1 MSANSSIEWTDKT
14 WNPLAGCTPAS
25 EGCRNCYAAALAY
38 RLERMG
44 QAKYAGTARK
54 ARSDGRAVFTGR
66 INLDERA
73 LEEPRRWRTP
83 ARVFVNSM
91 SDLFHEAVPDAFIGR
106 VWSTMLSTPQHIYQ
120 VLTKRPARMAD
131 VVTRLVNEGREKG
144 LRAPD
149 NIWLGTSVEDQAAAN
164 ARIPHLLRTPAAV
177 RFLSCEPLLGPI
189 DLGRACPCG
198 YYCDEDHGH
207 IDHAF
212 WSQVDPGIHWLIVG
226 GESGPRRRP
235 FDPDWARSLR
245 DQCQAGG
252 VAFFMKQMGGPA
264 NAKGGDLDSL
274 PADLRI
280 REMPR

>member
-189 DLGRACPCG
+189 NLWPPIVRADAQHVIVRPPRG
-198 YYCDEDHGH
+198 TPL
-207 IDHAF
+207 IN
-212 WSQVDPGIHWLIVG
+212 WLIVG